1 MERRDTMRLTCTFL
15 TKRLPVSYR
24 MLFVSY
30 IKKCLEQADKEYYHS
45 LYFYNGR
52 RNKKTKP
59 FSFSVFLHN
68 YELRD
73 EEFIIDGDLSLN
85 ITSSDPQFLM
95 TLYNGM
101 VQETSLLYKGYNLQ
115 RKKIQ
120 IIQSH
125 QPFSSTMLFRTMSP
139 MLIVDKQKKS
149 VEIENREIYE
159 RQLLYTANLILEQTR
174 GYGLLEPLSF
184 EPVLMRKIMIKEKI
198 NEFTQRTGK
207 SHILFLGYK
216 GDFWLKGHPND
227 LEDLYHLGLS
237 MRRNSGFG
245 MLQVLNQ
252 K

>member
-1 MERRDTMRLTCTFL
+1 MFSTE
-15 TKRLPVSYR
+15 RLPISYR

-30 IKKCLEQADKEYYHS
+30 IKKCLEKADQEYYNS
-45 LYFYNGR
+45 LYFYNGKK
-52 RNKKTKP
+52 NKKTKP
-59 FSFSVFLHN
+59 FSFSIFIQN
-68 YELRD
+68 YELQD
-73 EEFIIDGDLSLN
+73 EEFIINGDISLN

-125 QPFSSTMLFRTMSP
+125 QSFSSTMLFRTMSP
-139 MLIVDKQKKS
+139 IFIVDKQKKA
-149 VEIENREIYE
+149 VEIENQETYE
-159 RQLLYTANLILEQTR
+159 RQLLYTANLILEQNR
-174 GYGLLEPLSF
+174 GYGLLEPLLF
-184 EPVLMRKIMIKEKI
+184 DPVSMRKIMIKEKI
-198 NEFTQRTGK
+198 NEFTQKTGK
-207 SHILFLGYK
+207 SHIFFLAYK

-245 MLQVLNQ
+245 MLQVLSQ